1 MLRKPWWFASTLA
14 TVGMVGLAATS
25 GVVAL
30 AVRFVAELTK
40 PHQDY
45 AEAEFAGILAHAW
58 AVPDPEP
65 EPPLELQRALHFHA
79 PHGPRLRG
87 DFWAQPHPAPTV
99 VVCHGYRI
107 SRAKLRAVAALEYQ
121 HGCNVLT
128 FDFRAHG
135 ESEGGLTSGGI
146 AEIADLR
153 AAIDLAAAQPETVPG
168 GVLIHGFSMGA
179 AVALMT
185 LPHLH
190 VAGVI
195 ADSPYARLDDIL
207 RRLVRWRLTTE
218 SSAWDPRLQR
228 LRHVF
233 PGVAWATVATS
244 SALFRLRYHH
254 ELLARTDQRMRRL
267 SPRQRQP
274 ACMTPLLLIHTTR
287 DGMIPIDHARRIAAV
302 ARLTHIPLVTYFPES
317 DVHCGGYGAD
327 PVTYTR
333 ILCDFVETYTPF
345 TFARRAL

>member
-1 MLRKPWWFASTLA
+1 MLRKHWWLASTAA
-14 TVGMVGLAATS
+14 TVGMVALAATT

-30 AVRFVAELTK
+30 AARFVEELTR
-40 PHQDY
+40 PHQEY
-45 AEAEFAGILAHAW
+45 ADDEFAGILSKAW
-58 AVPDPEP
+58 AVPEPEP
-65 EPPLELQRALHFHA
+65 EPPIALQRAIHFHA
-79 PHGPRLRG
+79 PHGPLLRG

-99 VVCHGYRI
+99 IVCHGYRI
-107 SRAKLRAVAALEYQ
+107 SRARLRAVAALEYQ

-135 ESEGGLTSGGI
+135 ESEGLMTSGGV

-185 LPHLH
+185 IPHPH

-207 RRLVRWRLTTE
+207 RRLIAWRLTTE
-218 SSAWDPRLQR
+218 SGAWDPRLQR
-228 LRHVF
+228 LRRMF

-254 ELLARTDQRMRRL
+254 ELLARTDQRLRSLASRPRR
-267 SPRQRQP
+267 P
-274 ACMTPLLLIHTTR
+274 ACTTPILLIHTTG
-287 DGMIPIDHARRIAAV
+287 DGMIPIAHSLRIAEV
-302 ARLTHIPLVTYFPES
+302 ARLTNIPLVTYFPES
-317 DVHCGGYGAD
+317 DIHCGGYGTD
-327 PVTYTR
+327 PATYTR
-333 ILCDFVETYTPF
+333 ILCDFVGQHTPF
-345 TFARRAL
+345 TFARNQ